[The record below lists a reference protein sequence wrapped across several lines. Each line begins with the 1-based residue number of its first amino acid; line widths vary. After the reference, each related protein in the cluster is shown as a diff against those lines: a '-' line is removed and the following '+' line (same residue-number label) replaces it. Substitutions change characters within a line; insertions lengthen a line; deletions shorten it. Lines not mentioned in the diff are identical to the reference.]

1 MVLKLLKIVLNS
13 KRFYQKIMLRNAYYS
28 VSMIKTEPDDQ
39 DQGFLPDLKAV
50 NHNHTYNGTA
60 GVKKQEKQ

>member
-1 MVLKLLKIVLNS
+1 MS
-13 KRFYQKIMLRNAYYS
+13 RNAYYS